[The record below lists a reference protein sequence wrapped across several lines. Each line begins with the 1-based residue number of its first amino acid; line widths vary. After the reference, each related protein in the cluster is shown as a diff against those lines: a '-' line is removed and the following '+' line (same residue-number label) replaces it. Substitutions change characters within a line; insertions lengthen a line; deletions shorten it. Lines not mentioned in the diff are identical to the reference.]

1 MKKLLIIC
9 GLLLSVV
16 TFAQAQEGQG
26 QRQGGRGMGTP
37 EERAKRQTEQLTEKL
52 KLTDDQKAKVSA
64 IYTEQAASMT
74 KLREEAKGDREVMMA
89 AMTKANE
96 ATDVKITAL
105 LNDDQKKAFAT
116 WKEERKELMKKR
128 MEGRGQGAPAAPKS

>member
-9 GLLLSVV
+9 GLLFSVV

-37 EERAKRQTEQLTEKL
+37 EERAKRQTEQLAEKL
-52 KLTDDQKAKVSA
+52 KLSDDQKAKVSA
-64 IYTEQAASMT
+64 IYLEQGTSMA
-74 KLREEAKGDREVMMA
+74 KVREEAKGDRAAMTA

-96 ATDVKITAL
+96 ATDTKITAL

-128 MEGRGQGAPAAPKS
+128 MEGRGQAGPGAAKP